1 MSMRCRSLAAD
12 PTTKNIQYQR
22 NGFGTFVQKF
32 QLSKGNSKCVCRDVP
47 CDPHAVS

>member
-32 QLSKGNSKCVCRDVP
+32 QLSKGQSK
-47 CDPHAVS
+47 